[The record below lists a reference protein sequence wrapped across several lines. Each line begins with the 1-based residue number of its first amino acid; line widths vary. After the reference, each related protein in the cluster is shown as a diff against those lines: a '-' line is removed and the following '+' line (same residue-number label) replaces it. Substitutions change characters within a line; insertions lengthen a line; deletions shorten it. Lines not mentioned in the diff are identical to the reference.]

1 MRLSHVRIVGSGL
14 IGSSIGLALVARGV
28 TVTMVDIDE
37 NAQKLAQDLM
47 GKASESS
54 IAEITIVAS
63 PLSSISEVISREK
76 EQSFNLGFI
85 DISSVK
91 TNPKV
96 EVSALGFEMSR
107 FLPTHPMAGREVG
120 GAESARADLF
130 QGRPWIIDPEG
141 VAPDLLAAGREL
153 IEICGAHLI
162 EMNSSEHDRAV
173 ALVSHLPQIMSSALA
188 AQLEGAP
195 AQWLDLSGSGLRDTT
210 RIAASNPALWRE
222 IITANH
228 SALEPLLESVITELQ
243 DLRDS
248 LTSNEVVDEFIKS
261 GNRGRS
267 MIPGKHGGSARNY
280 TFLPVVI
287 EDKPGQLAAL
297 FDECAK
303 AEVNVE
309 DLSIEHSPEQYTGLI
324 TLSLSSSDA
333 TKLYHHLLEQG
344 WSAHSPR

>member
-1 MRLSHVRIVGSGL
+1 MKLSHVRIVGSGL

-28 TVTMVDIDE
+28 NVTMVDIDVK
-37 NAQKLAQDLM
+37 AQNLAQDLM
-47 GKASESS
+47 GKFDTES

-63 PLSSISEVISREK
+63 PLASVPEVISSEI
-76 EQSFNLGFI
+76 EQGFNLGFI

-96 EVSALGFEMSR
+96 EVSALGLDMSR

-141 VAPDLLAAGREL
+141 VSPELLAAGREL
-153 IEICGAHLI
+153 IEICGALLI
-162 EMNSSEHDRAV
+162 EMNSAEHDRAV
-173 ALVSHLPQIMSSALA
+173 ALISHLPQIMSSALA

-210 RIAASNPALWRE
+210 RIAASNPTLWRE

-228 SALEPLLESVITELQ
+228 AALEPLLASVISELQ

-248 LTSNEVVDEFIKS
+248 LTSIESVDEFIKG

-324 TLSLSSSDA
+324 TLSLSSTDA
-333 TKLYHHLLEQG
+333 TKLYQHLLKQG

>member
-1 MRLSHVRIVGSGL
+1 
-14 IGSSIGLALVARGV
+14 
-28 TVTMVDIDE
+28 MVDIDE

-47 GKASESS
+47 GKASEGS

-63 PLSSISEVISREK
+63 PLSSIAEVISKEK
-76 EQSFNLGFI
+76 EQGLNVGFI

-96 EVSALGFEMSR
+96 EVSVLGFEMSR

-130 QGRPWIIDPEG
+130 QGRPWIVDPEG

-162 EMNSSEHDRAV
+162 EMNSAEHDRAV

-243 DLRDS
+243 DLRGS
-248 LTSNEVVDEFIKS
+248 LTSNEAVDDFIKS

-309 DLSIEHSPEQYTGLI
+309 DLAIEHSPEQYTGLI

-333 TKLYHHLLEQG
+333 TKLYQHLIEQG

>member
-1 MRLSHVRIVGSGL
+1 MKLSHVRIVGSGL

-28 TVTMVDIDE
+28 NVTMVDIDVK
-37 NAQKLAQDLM
+37 AQNLAQDLM
-47 GKASESS
+47 GKFDTES

-63 PLSSISEVISREK
+63 PLASVPEVISSEI
-76 EQSFNLGFI
+76 EQGFNLGFI

-96 EVSALGFEMSR
+96 EVSALGLDMSR

-141 VAPDLLAAGREL
+141 VSPELLAAGREL

-162 EMNSSEHDRAV
+162 EMNSAEHDRAV
-173 ALVSHLPQIMSSALA
+173 ALISHLPQIMSSALA

-210 RIAASNPALWRE
+210 RIAASNPTLWRE

-228 SALEPLLESVITELQ
+228 AALEPLLASVISELQ

-248 LTSNEVVDEFIKS
+248 LTSIESVDEFIKG

-324 TLSLSSSDA
+324 TLSLSSTDA
-333 TKLYHHLLEQG
+333 TKLYQHLLKQG

>member
-1 MRLSHVRIVGSGL
+1 MKLSHVRIVGSGL

-28 TVTMVDIDE
+28 NVSMVDIDE
-37 NAQKLAQDLM
+37 KAQKLAQDLM
-47 GKASESS
+47 GKSDTESN
-54 IAEITIVAS
+54 AEITIVAS
-63 PLSSISEVISREK
+63 PLASVSEVISSEIR
-76 EQSFNLGFI
+76 QGFNLGFI

-96 EVSALGFEMSR
+96 EVSTLGLDMSR

-141 VAPDLLAAGREL
+141 VLPELLAAGREL

-162 EMNSSEHDRAV
+162 EMNSAEHDRAV
-173 ALVSHLPQIMSSALA
+173 ALISHLPQIMSSALA

-210 RIAASNPALWRE
+210 RIAASNSALWRE

-228 SALEPLLESVITELQ
+228 AALEPLLESVISELQ
-243 DLRDS
+243 DLRHS
-248 LTSNEVVDEFIKS
+248 LTSFESVDEFIKS

-333 TKLYHHLLEQG
+333 TKLYQHLLKQG